1 MPEQCLSVPDP
12 FEVERPKSIT
22 VKYYNSEG
30 EPIQKDFT
38 GIRSRVFQH
47 ELDHLNG
54 ITIDMKGKK

>member
-30 EPIQKDFT
+30 EPI
-38 GIRSRVFQH
+38 
-47 ELDHLNG
+47 
-54 ITIDMKGKK
+54 